1 MNSEDGFLLLVE
13 SERKIFIEAFEVVD
27 AGFGVDL
34 LGIGGNQRR
43 TNFLSALNL
52 LIIFFDE
59 GAFELRHLNIYY

>member
-27 AGFGVDL
+27 ARFGVDL
-34 LGIGGNQRR
+34 LGIGWNQRR
-43 TNFLSALNL
+43 ANFLSALNL

-59 GAFELRHLNIYY
+59 GTFELRHLNIYY